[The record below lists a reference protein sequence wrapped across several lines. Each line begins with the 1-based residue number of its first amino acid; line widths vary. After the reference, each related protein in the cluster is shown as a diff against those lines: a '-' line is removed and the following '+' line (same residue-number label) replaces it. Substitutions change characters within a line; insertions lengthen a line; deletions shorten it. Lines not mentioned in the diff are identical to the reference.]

1 MQHETNGIAQAK
13 IELIKKIVNAKLT
26 KKELQAIT
34 TKTKEILS
42 RRPCSQSLQGNGEK
56 VLHDIP
62 IYNQTDTEGIL
73 KEALSN
79 Q

>member
-1 MQHETNGIAQAK
+1 MQPNEQQ
-13 IELIKKIVNAKLT
+13 LIDMLRNAKNPEKALT
-26 KKELQAIT
+26 TAAEIIIAFLQS
-34 TKTKEILS
+34 E
-42 RRPCSQSLQGNGEK
+42 NVE
-56 VLHDIP
+56 HDIP

>member
-1 MQHETNGIAQAK
+1 MHHVSQAK
-13 IELIKKIVNAKLT
+13 LDLIRKIINAKLT
-26 KKELQAIT
+26 VEEMQAVT
-34 TKTKEILS
+34 NKAQEIIN
-42 RRPCSQSLQGNGEK
+42 RRPCSPSEGSNGEK

-62 IYNQTDTEGIL
+62 IYNQTDTDGIL

>member
-1 MQHETNGIAQAK
+1 MHNVSQAK
-13 IELIKKIVNAKLT
+13 LDLIRKLVNAKW
-26 KKELQAIT
+26 
-34 TKTKEILS
+34 TKEEMHAVTNKAQEIIN
-42 RRPCSQSLQGNGEK
+42 RRPCSPSEGSNGEK

-62 IYNQTDTEGIL
+62 IYDQTDTEGIL

>member
-1 MQHETNGIAQAK
+1 MQNVNELKLNLIRK
-13 IELIKKIVNAKLT
+13 IINAKLT
-26 KKELQAIT
+26 VEEMQAVT
-34 TKTKEILS
+34 SKAHEIIN
-42 RRPCSQSLQGNGEK
+42 RRTCSPSEGSNGEK

-62 IYNQTDTEGIL
+62 IYNQTDTDGIL

>member
-1 MQHETNGIAQAK
+1 MHPNEQQ
-13 IELIKKIVNAKLT
+13 LIDMIRNAKNPEKALT
-26 KKELQAIT
+26 TAAEIIIAFLQS
-34 TKTKEILS
+34 E
-42 RRPCSQSLQGNGEK
+42 NVE
-56 VLHDIP
+56 HDIP